1 MKDIKKMWDRI
12 LSTEKQSQQTPK
24 EPEQPKQAENSEAM
38 QKFVQTT
45 KNFTKSIEPEINQLN
60 GDISSSASELSQIE
74 ELVPDEYKTFIDIY
88 NRTKNLYERILRFAK
103 YLDNYQIYRKVQ
115 EFLTTTK
122 TGQYKFFD
130 ELDIYLTTDRAFD
143 TQTALDVLDFS
154 KERYDYEFNENPVK
168 LLAEIKY
175 QEDAKI
181 QSEISMLK
189 TSISLPS
196 DLIDE
201 LRTEYDFDVAN
212 EQDITKL
219 THILMQR
226 IKEHIPQALRPDVVN
241 DLLNAE
247 PIIVSQISSSIKIST
262 ITQASSDM
270 ILQIIRGFDKKVEQL
285 TKERNELS
293 KDIDRKHED
302 LSELE
307 KQATAL
313 RTKINGLERTK
324 MELEDK
330 VKELKTQSDR
340 AEVSSSLYS
349 GEQTED
355 KIVYEQPIDKIGVDV
370 IKPEE
375 EPEENES
382 DEENDDTDIDD
393 ADKTENE

>member
-1 MKDIKKMWDRI
+1 MWDRI
-12 LSTEKQSQQTPK
+12 LSAEKQSQQTAK
-24 EPEQPKQAENSEAM
+24 EPEQPKQVENSEAM
-38 QKFVQTT
+38 QKFIQTT
-45 KNFTKSIEPEINQLN
+45 KDFTKSIKPKINQIN
-60 GDISSSASELSQIE
+60 DDISSSTTELSQIE
-74 ELVPDEYKTFIDIY
+74 ELAPDEYKTFADIY
-88 NRTKNLYERILRFAK
+88 NRTKSVYEKISRFAK

-201 LRTEYDFDVAN
+201 LKTEYDFDITN

-226 IKEHIPQALRPDVVN
+226 IKERIPQALRPDVVN

-247 PIIVSQISSSIKIST
+247 PIIISQISSSVKIAT
-262 ITQASSDM
+262 ITQASSDI

-285 TKERNELS
+285 SKEKTELS
-293 KDIDRKHED
+293 RDILKKHEE

-313 RTKINGLERTK
+313 RTKINELERTK
-324 MELEDK
+324 MELEGK
-330 VKELKTQSDR
+330 VKELKIQSER
-340 AEVSSSLYS
+340 AEISSSLYS
-349 GEQTED
+349 N
-355 KIVYEQPIDKIGVDV
+355 
-370 IKPEE
+370 
-375 EPEENES
+375 EPEIIPSDNETEKS
-382 DEENDDTDIDD
+382 NEEKEDNEENNEDSDDDEDNNMGGDD
-393 ADKTENE
+393 VDNVPQ